1 MTTSRPPDP
10 TLAPPSP
17 AGTLA
22 AGAFVVP
29 LIFWIGTDES
39 FIAPKLVAASI
50 AALIAAV
57 RLGRSGWATLR
68 HSSATTIDLAV
79 GAWLVLVLVSFLGS
93 VDQSQSWWG
102 ERFNRQGVFAAL
114 VYGATFAVARTALV
128 TTTRVLLVLRAAS
141 FAGLLVGL
149 YAIVQRLG
157 ADPIWDD
164 IPADRVFS
172 TVGQTN
178 SLGAALALV
187 LPLSVGLALAGG
199 VLPRIHAVAAVV
211 ELVALGLTLSRGA
224 YLALVIAT
232 LMLGLFVLLHRGW
245 RWQGA
250 AAVAIAAT
258 MAAGIAAVLLPGVD
272 DVSSRVIDR
281 ATHEDEWSTGSIRN
295 HLDLWIV
302 AGHIIADQPI
312 VGTGP
317 DTYPVVFG
325 DHRDDVLSE
334 SSARRLR
341 VFRVESPHNIV
352 LATAQGSGI
361 PAAFAQLVALGAA
374 VALAVR
380 RGLGGADA
388 PVIWFA
394 LATAL
399 VGGFAAS
406 MFITADF
413 TTTWLTWLL
422 LGAVS
427 GVAARSAL
435 GRPSL

>member
-1 MTTSRPPDP
+1 MTTTSRTDP
-10 TLAPPSP
+10 TLAPAPP
-17 AGTLA
+17 TGTLA
-22 AGAFVVP
+22 AGAFIVP

-39 FIAPKLVAASI
+39 FVAPKLVAASI
-50 AALIAAV
+50 ATLIVAV
-57 RLGRSGWATLR
+57 QLGRSGWATIR
-68 HSSATTIDLAV
+68 YSTATTIDLAV

-114 VYGATFAVARTALV
+114 LYGFTFAVARTTLV
-128 TTTRVLLVLRAAS
+128 TTGRVLIVLRAAS
-141 FAGLLVGL
+141 FAGLFVGL
-149 YAIVQRLG
+149 YAILQRLG
-157 ADPIWDD
+157 GDPIWDD
-164 IPADRVFS
+164 IPANRVFS
-172 TVGQTN
+172 TIGQTN
-178 SLGAALALV
+178 SLGAALALL
-187 LPLSVGLALAGG
+187 LPLSVGLALANEARRR
-199 VLPRIHAVAAVV
+199 LHAAAAVV

-232 LMLGLFVLLHRGW
+232 LMLGLFVMLQRGW

-250 AAVAIAAT
+250 AAVVIAAT

-272 DVSSRVIDR
+272 EVSSRVIDR
-281 ATHEDEWSTGSIRN
+281 ATHEDEWSTGSVRN
-295 HLDLWIV
+295 HMDLWIV
-302 AGHIIADQPI
+302 AGHIIADHPM

-317 DTYPVVFG
+317 DTYPEVFG
-325 DHRDDVLSE
+325 DYRDDVLSE
-334 SSARRLR
+334 SSAERLR
-341 VFRVESPHNIV
+341 IFRVESPHNIV

-361 PAAFAQLVALGAA
+361 PAAVAQLVAFGAA
-374 VALAVR
+374 VTVAIR

-388 PVIWFA
+388 PIIWLA

-422 LGAVS
+422 VGAVS
-427 GVAARSAL
+427 GVTARSSVEL
-435 GRPSL
+435 PSL